1 MCRFYRKEL
10 GKVASFKLNLKALP
24 FDSQS
29 VNYRLD
35 KHFFQGEMPT
45 EIFDA
50 DVEVEMVVTRKSE
63 CDYVLSLTCSG
74 TLSIP
79 CDRCLDPMVHA
90 VDTTYHLNIRQE
102 GELYDDSR
110 DTVLLVPESWRE
122 LDVEPLV
129 RDTILL
135 TIPIMH
141 THAPGECNA
150 AMMAQLD
157 EHHASLDEETES
169 DNNDAAV
176 DPRWDA
182 LRKLKNNN

>member
-1 MCRFYRKEL
+1 M
-10 GKVASFKLNLKALP
+10 ASFKLNLKALP
-24 FDSQS
+24 FESQS
-29 VNYRLD
+29 VTYRLGAD
-35 KHFFQGEMPT
+35 FFPDDEPA
-45 EIFDA
+45 EVIAA
-50 DVEVEMVVTRKSE
+50 DIEVEAVIARKSE
-63 CDYVLSLTCSG
+63 CDYELSLTCSG

-102 GELYDDSR
+102 GELLDDSR